1 MRKGVLSAGNLIVDQ
16 IKTIDHFPKQG
27 NLVNIL
33 DETIGIGGAPHNVLV
48 DIAKMQVDIPLSV
61 AGLVGKDTNGDLIQQ
76 ELEKNRIDTTN
87 LFRSETN
94 TPTSYTDVMTEQQS
108 GGRTFFHYRGANAEL
123 DIAHFKDIH
132 EQSKLFHLGYLL
144 LLDKLDSKDEV
155 YGIVAARLL
164 DMMKKRG
171 YQTSVDVVSEQSERF
186 MHVVTPCLKY
196 IDYLIVNEIEAGAS
210 TGCTI
215 RNDGETLNTKNLM
228 KAAEILFEK
237 GVNQLV
243 VIHFPEGGFAMDKT
257 GEKIFV
263 PSYYIENK
271 DIKSSVG
278 AGDAFCAGILYGIH
292 EQLSINETI
301 QIANANALF
310 NLTNAT
316 TTGGA
321 VDIEKIKKFIPNA
334 TKREAIVK
342 L

>member
-1 MRKGVLSAGNLIVDQ
+1 MRKGILSAGNLIVDQ
-16 IKTIDHFPKQG
+16 IKTIDRFPKQG

-33 DETIGIGGAPHNVLV
+33 NETIGIGGAPHNVLV

-61 AGLVGKDTNGDLIQQ
+61 VGLVGNDANGNVIQH
-76 ELEKNRIDTTN
+76 ELEKNNINTTY
-87 LFRSETN
+87 LFRSESN

-123 DIAHFKDIH
+123 DIIHFKNID
-132 EQSKLFHLGYLL
+132 EQSRIFHLGYLL
-144 LLDKLDSKDEV
+144 LLDKLDSNDEE
-155 YGIVAARLL
+155 YSIVAARLL

-196 IDYLIVNEIEAGAS
+196 TDYLIINEIEAGAS
-210 TGCTI
+210 TGYTI
-215 RNDGETLNTKNLM
+215 RKENDTLNSQNLL
-228 KAAEILFEK
+228 KAAEVLFEK

-257 GEKIFV
+257 GMKTFI

-278 AGDAFCAGILYGIH
+278 AGDAFCAGVLFGIH
-292 EQLSINETI
+292 EQLPINETI
-301 QIANANALF
+301 KIANANALF

-321 VDIEKIKKFIPNA
+321 VNIKEIKQFIPNA
-334 TKREAIVK
+334 TQREAVVK
-342 L
+342 M